1 MYQCG
6 TKLRALSQAL
16 QEISGVQTVW
26 LRRQTRRGAT
36 NLLLVG
42 QVSGISFSRRIPDA
56 DPHRPERAIAKSLL
70 LLKQIQS
77 ESANGRFSKLL
88 DKSLTHL
95 LHRARSEVLVLER
108 NELIRSAT
116 AQSRLRWLHRAIQ
129 FLDDRNWSCEQHT
142 LQEWILQTH
151 RGSRERRERITA
163 SRALA
168 RVSGFEFEVKPE
180 ARFSSRH
187 APLIATHS
195 VNEQAMLLAL
205 QELARRDREA
215 GWVLAVCYS
224 TGIRLRGVLS
234 VNPED
239 LKKKIVIGSV
249 IRYWDGKVGRQR
261 QSEAIVSVNVD
272 WLALGSVPESLWL
285 APWYR
290 SANAQEHNQLEL
302 QASRIV
308 NRVATVLGEQNKW
321 VAARYLRRVATR
333 RLLLAG
339 VHPLQVCAAIG
350 TSLPVLEK
358 RYSDL
363 FSSEAALA
371 IRATLACQEK
381 PIID

>member
-1 MYQCG
+1 M
-6 TKLRALSQAL
+6 
-16 QEISGVQTVW
+16 
-26 LRRQTRRGAT
+26 
-36 NLLLVG
+36 
-42 QVSGISFSRRIPDA
+42 SFSRRIPDA
-56 DPHRPERAIAKSLL
+56 DPCRPESAIAKSLS

-77 ESANGRFSKLL
+77 ESAPGSASKLL
-88 DKSLTHL
+88 DKSLTDVL
-95 LHRARSEVLVLER
+95 QSARSEVLDLEK

-116 AQSRLRWLHRAIQ
+116 AQSRLRWLNRAIL

-142 LQEWILQTH
+142 LHEWILQTH

-168 RVSGFEFEVKPE
+168 RSSGFEFEVKPE

-187 APLIATHS
+187 APLIHAHS
-195 VNEQAMLLAL
+195 VNEDATLLAL
-205 QELARRDREA
+205 QQLAVRDKEA

-224 TGIRLRGVLS
+224 TGIRLRGVLA
-234 VNPED
+234 VNPDD
-239 LKKKIVIGSV
+239 LEKEIGIGSV

-261 QSEAIVSVNVD
+261 QSEAIVSANVD
-272 WLALGSVPESLWL
+272 WLALGSVPESLMF

-302 QASRIV
+302 QASRLV

-321 VAARYLRRVATR
+321 VSARYLRRFVTR

-371 IRATLACQEK
+371 IRATLACQEE
-381 PIID
+381 PITDLRESTTEL